1 MIDTSF
7 STTATSTTGT
17 TGSARREQ
25 QLRGENSALVQQNA
39 QLQGENRDLRAEQRR
54 LVSENA
60 GLQQTVGD
68 LQRELTR
75 SERAADPDSTSGTL
89 LDVYA

>member
-1 MIDTSF
+1 MIDSSL
-7 STTATSTTGT
+7 STTATNTA
-17 TGSARREQ
+17 GSALRER